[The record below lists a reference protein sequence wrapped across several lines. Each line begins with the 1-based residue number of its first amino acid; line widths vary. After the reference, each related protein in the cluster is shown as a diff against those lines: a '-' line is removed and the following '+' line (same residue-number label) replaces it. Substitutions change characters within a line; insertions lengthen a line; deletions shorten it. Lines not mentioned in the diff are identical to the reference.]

1 MAGLIGLNGVAVE
14 PANTL
19 VLFYNTCFYKNNGFG
34 VNAMILLA
42 YGLVSAV
49 GLWLVGSGLYHQVNY
64 RRLHADPVLIGGCYV
79 MGGLCLATCLV

>member
-1 MAGLIGLNGVAVE
+1 
-14 PANTL
+14 
-19 VLFYNTCFYKNNGFG
+19 
-34 VNAMILLA
+34 MILLA